1 MNQSRGSAAFSLLNK
16 SVLITG
22 AAGGIGSET
31 ARICAELGAKLVLA
45 DLNEPVALASELRST
60 GAEVVTV
67 SFDVRDRKATEDVFE
82 RVGTPDAL
90 VVNAGYCPWDDWEED
105 GWDEEFRKVIDIN
118 VMGVINI
125 TRACLGRMTQ
135 RGSGKMVLVSSVA
148 ARIGGLRSSPHYV
161 AAKGGVSSMT
171 KWLARK
177 AAPHGVQVN
186 AVCPGATISK
196 MTDGQVFDTAAIPAR
211 RMATAREIALPISFL
226 CTAGS
231 DYMVGATLDVNGG
244 VFMS

>member
-1 MNQSRGSAAFSLLNK
+1 MRYARGSAGFSLDHK
-16 SVLITG
+16 TIFITG

-31 ARICAELGAKLVLA
+31 ARICAELGARLVLA
-45 DLNEPVALASELRST
+45 DLNEPTSLARELRT
-60 GAEVVTV
+60 AGADVQTV
-67 SFDVRDRKATEDVFE
+67 AFDVRDRQATEDVFDQH
-82 RVGTPDAL
+82 GTPDAL

-105 GWDEEFRKVIDIN
+105 GWDEEFRTVIDIN

-125 TRACLGRMTQ
+125 TRVCLNRMTA

-148 ARIGGLRSSPHYV
+148 ARIGGLRASPHYV
-161 AAKGGVSSMT
+161 AAKGGVSAMA

-186 AVCPGATISK
+186 AVCPGATISN
-196 MTDGQVFDTAAIPAR
+196 MTQGQVFDTAAIPAR
-211 RMATAREIALPISFL
+211 RMATAREIALPITFL
-226 CTAGS
+226 CTSGS
-231 DYMVGATLDVNGG
+231 DYMVGSTLDVNGG

>member
-1 MNQSRGSAAFSLLNK
+1 MSHFRGSAAFSLENK
-16 SVLITG
+16 TIFITG

-31 ARICAELGAKLVLA
+31 ARICAELGANLVLA
-45 DLNEPVALASELRST
+45 DLSEPTALASALRAT
-60 GAEVVTV
+60 GAEVRTAA
-67 SFDVRDRKATEDVFE
+67 FDVRDRQATEKVFDQI
-82 RVGTPDAL
+82 GTPDAL

-125 TRACLGRMTQ
+125 TRACLGRMTA

-148 ARIGGLRSSPHYV
+148 ARIGGLRASPHYV
-161 AAKGGVSSMT
+161 AAKGGVSSMA

-186 AVCPGATISK
+186 AVCPGATISN
-196 MTDGQVFDTAAIPAR
+196 MTQGQVFDLASIPAR
-211 RMATAREIALPISFL
+211 RMATAREIALPVSFL
-226 CTAGS
+226 CTSGS
-231 DYMVGATLDVNGG
+231 DYMVGSTLDVNGG

>member
-1 MNQSRGSAAFSLLNK
+1 MGHSRGRAAFSLDNK
-16 SVLITG
+16 TIFITG

-31 ARICAELGAKLVLA
+31 ARICAELGASLVLA
-45 DLNEPVALASELRST
+45 DLNEPSVLAAELRASGT
-60 GAEVVTV
+60 SVRTV
-67 SFDVRDRKATEDVFE
+67 AFDVRDRLATEQVFQE
-82 RVGTPDAL
+82 VGTPDAL
-90 VVNAGYCPWDDWEED
+90 VVNAGYCPWDDWEEE
-105 GWDEEFRKVIDIN
+105 GWDEAFQKVIDIN

-125 TRACLGRMTQ
+125 TRACLNGMTA
-135 RGSGKMVLVSSVA
+135 RGGGKMVLVSSVA
-148 ARIGGLRSSPHYV
+148 ARIGGLRASPHYV
-161 AAKGGVSSMT
+161 AAKGGVSSMA

-186 AVCPGATISK
+186 AVCPGATISN
-196 MTDGQVFDTAAIPAR
+196 MTQGQVFDTGSIPAR

-231 DYMVGATLDVNGG
+231 DYMVGSTLDVNGG

>member
-1 MNQSRGSAAFSLLNK
+1 MNHSRRSAAFSLHDK
-16 SVLITG
+16 TIFITG

-45 DLNEPVALASELRST
+45 DLNEPIALADELRASGT
-60 GAEVVTV
+60 EVRTIV
-67 SFDVRDRKATEDVFE
+67 FDVRDRRATEQVFE
-82 RVGTPDAL
+82 QHGVPDAL

-125 TRACLGRMTQ
+125 TRACLNRMTA

-148 ARIGGLRSSPHYV
+148 ARVGGLRASPHYV

-186 AVCPGATISK
+186 AVCPGATISN
-196 MTDGQVFDTAAIPAR
+196 MTQGQVFDTSAIPAR

-226 CTAGS
+226 CTSGS
-231 DYMVGATLDVNGG
+231 DYMVGSTLDVNGG

>member
-1 MNQSRGSAAFSLLNK
+1 MSHFRGSAAFSLENK
-16 SVLITG
+16 TIFITG
-22 AAGGIGSET
+22 AAGGIGSAT
-31 ARICAELGAKLVLA
+31 ARICAELGANLVLA
-45 DLNEPVALASELRST
+45 DLSEPTALASALRAT
-60 GAEVVTV
+60 GAEVRTAA
-67 SFDVRDRKATEDVFE
+67 FDVRDRQATEKVFDQI
-82 RVGTPDAL
+82 GTPDAL

-125 TRACLGRMTQ
+125 TRACLGRMTA

-148 ARIGGLRSSPHYV
+148 ARIGGLRASPHYV
-161 AAKGGVSSMT
+161 AAKCGGSSMA

-186 AVCPGATISK
+186 AVCPGATISN
-196 MTDGQVFDTAAIPAR
+196 MTQGQVFDLASIPAR
-211 RMATAREIALPISFL
+211 RMATAREIALPVSFL
-226 CTAGS
+226 CTSGS
-231 DYMVGATLDVNGG
+231 DYMVGSTLDVNGG